1 MHFMLYKSNT
11 YWSTSMIAT
20 VLLIWSPLAMQRVSI
35 ADISS
40 FEVKIKMKAFY
51 M

>member
-1 MHFMLYKSNT
+1 
-11 YWSTSMIAT
+11 MIAT